1 MTDYQRE
8 YSKVP
13 LFGVGAL
20 IVHDSR
26 IALVRRANEPSRG
39 QWSIPGGLVKLGEPL
54 LDAVKREAFEET
66 GLLVEPV
73 FLVELL
79 DRVFYDQSGLVQYHY
94 ILADYWC
101 EVKDGA
107 ILAGSDASEAKWAS
121 LGDLAELGVADITV
135 QVINKGF
142 EFGRN
147 ASESKHRFDTKQL

>member
-8 YSKVP
+8 YPRAP

-20 IVHDSR
+20 IAHDSR

-39 QWSIPGGLVKLGEPL
+39 QWSIPGGLVKLGEGL
-54 LDAVKREAFEET
+54 LDALKREAFEET
-66 GLLVEPV
+66 GLIVEPI

-101 EVKDGA
+101 EVKDGS
-107 ILAGSDASEAKWAS
+107 IFAGSDASEARWAS
-121 LGDLAELGVADITV
+121 LGDLAKLGVADITV

-142 EFGRN
+142 ELARD
-147 ASESKHRFDTKQL
+147 ASTRKHRFDVK